1 MQAVP
6 PNAPLTGREE
16 VAAASA
22 VLRSGALTSAAH
34 EGGEQVRGFESEA
47 ASYTGARLAV
57 AVNSG
62 TAALQAALL
71 AIGVG
76 RGDDVLVPSFTFV
89 ATANA
94 VVSVGARPVFVD
106 VEEGAC
112 TMDPADAEAKMTPR
126 TRAIIPVHLYGNV
139 ARMGEIAAAAK
150 RRDARVIEDAAQAL
164 GSTLDGRHAGTF
176 GDIGCFSLYP
186 AKVIMSGGE
195 GGFAVT
201 DRPRLRDRMRMA
213 RNHGMLRGGDAQM
226 PGLNLR
232 MPEMAAAVGRAQLAK
247 LPRFLKARR
256 RNAEMLSGMLAGLD
270 VRLPSPRAG
279 EKVNWYLYTIFAGRR
294 RDALAR
300 RLNAA
305 GIGAAAYYSVPV
317 HRMPLYNTA
326 SRRPAQP
333 LAATLRAARGVL
345 SLPVHPGV
353 SEADLRKTARIVRS
367 VAGKRRKE

>member
-16 VAAASA
+16 IAAASA
-22 VLRSGALTSAAH
+22 VLRSGALTSASH
-34 EGGEQVRGFESEA
+34 EGGEQVRMFESEA

-71 AIGVG
+71 ALGVG

-106 VEEGAC
+106 ILGGSY
-112 TMDPADAEAKMTPR
+112 TMDPESVEARMTPR
-126 TRAIIPVHLYGNV
+126 TKAVVPVHLYGGV
-139 ARMGEIAAAAK
+139 ARMGEIAEVAK
-150 RRDARVIEDAAQAL
+150 RRGARIVEDAAQAL

-176 GDIGCFSLYP
+176 GDVGCFSLYP
-186 AKVIMSGGE
+186 AKVVTSGGE

-201 DRPRLRDRMRMA
+201 DRPRLRSRMRMA
-213 RNHGMLRGGDAQM
+213 RNHGMLHGNDARM
-226 PGLNLR
+226 AGLNLR

-247 LPRFLKARR
+247 LPRFLRARR
-256 RNAEMLSGMLAGLD
+256 RNAEALSGMLAGLD
-270 VRLPSPRAG
+270 VGLPSPRSG
-279 EKVNWYLYTIFAGRR
+279 EEVNWYLYTISAGRR
-294 RDALAR
+294 RDALAK

-305 GIGAAAYYSVPV
+305 GIGAAAYYPVPV
-317 HRMPLYNTA
+317 HRMPLYGTA
-326 SRRPAQP
+326 SRRPAWQLP
-333 LAATLRAARGVL
+333 ATLRAAREVL

-353 SEADLRKTARIVRS
+353 SEADLRRMARIVGS
-367 VAGKRRKE
+367 VAGRRG